1 MAIYLLDT
9 NFFIQAHRVSYPLD
23 VAHSFWGKVKQLA
36 EAGKILSIDKVKNEI
51 FGNNDLLEH
60 WCKEN
65 LPEDFFRATSE
76 VVSSYQDVVQW
87 VMSKSDHYNANAIS
101 EFLDADDADAFIVA
115 YALANPETRIIVTHE
130 ISEPH
135 RKNKVKIPDV
145 CYALDIRF
153 TDTMG
158 MFRALG
164 EGF

>member
-1 MAIYLLDT
+1 MCKT
-9 NFFIQAHRVSYPLD
+9 E
-23 VAHSFWGKVKQLA
+23 QLA
-36 EAGKILSIDKVKNEI
+36 EAGKILSIDKVKDEI
-51 FGNNDLLEH
+51 FGNNDVLEH
-60 WCKEN
+60 WCREN
-65 LPEDFFRATSE
+65 LPGDFFRATSD
-76 VVSSYQDVVQW
+76 VVSSYQEVVEW
-87 VMSKSDHYNANAIS
+87 VMSKSDHYNAAAIS
-101 EFLDADDADAFIVA
+101 EFLDAEEADAFIVA
-115 YALANPETRIIVTHE
+115 YALVNPVARIIVTHE